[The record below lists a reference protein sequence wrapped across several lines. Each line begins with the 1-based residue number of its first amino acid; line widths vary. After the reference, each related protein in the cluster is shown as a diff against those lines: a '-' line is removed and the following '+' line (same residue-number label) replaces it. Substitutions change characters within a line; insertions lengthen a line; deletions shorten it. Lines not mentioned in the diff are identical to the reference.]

1 MLGQGF
7 LGVVLEDVARGF
19 AAESHEVAVL
29 RQVGNAQVEG
39 HSALGCAF
47 KVARPAVAHILF
59 GNHEAICAL
68 HHRLDASQG
77 GRGEF
82 VARNQNAVT
91 LFRAAAHT
99 SAKLVK
105 LCQAEPLG
113 ILDDHH
119 RSIGHVYAHLNH
131 RGADQNLRAARGKL
145 RHRCL
150 LVGGQHFAVNL
161 SHAIFGEGF

>member
-1 MLGQGF
+1 MLWQGF
-7 LGVVLEDVARGF
+7 LGVVFQHISCGF
-19 AAESHEVAVL
+19 AAESHEVAIL
-29 RQVGNAQVEG
+29 GQVGNTQVEG
-39 HSALGCAF
+39 HSALCCAF

-59 GNHEAICAL
+59 GNHKAICAL

-99 SAKLVK
+99 SAKLVE
-105 LCQAEPLG
+105 LGQTEALG

-119 RSIGHVYAHLNH
+119 RSIGHVHAHLYH
-131 RGADQNLRAARGKL
+131 RGADQDLRAARCKL
-145 RHRCL
+145 RHCCL
-150 LVGGQHFAVNL
+150 LVRGQHFAVNF
-161 SHAIFGEGF
+161 SHVIFGKCF